1 MTISAPVQRGMT
13 PLNLRAIAP
22 KRGEIYQLQGT
33 GRVGSSMRKYA
44 ENWAASALLRGEC
57 VHWIDGAS
65 RIDPARVLAAFP
77 PTEPAPQEHL
87 RRLFIGRG
95 FTVHQLTTLV
105 ERLIREVSI
114 TASPLVIIDGPIG
127 MHLDRQVGDHEA
139 RCLMRRMVA
148 NLQHLA
154 RMHHVAVIII
164 TSNRPKSKRHQ
175 HLLSMVERRADQQLR
190 QAEQT
195 KLRNRG
201 VLVHQPTGAIG
212 VWPTQRPFITLVQ
225 AIEQR
230 KSTLPTVRT
239 GV

>member
-1 MTISAPVQRGMT
+1 
-13 PLNLRAIAP
+13 
-22 KRGEIYQLQGT
+22 
-33 GRVGSSMRKYA
+33 MRKYA

>member
-1 MTISAPVQRGMT
+1 MTIPAPVQRGMT

>member
-1 MTISAPVQRGMT
+1 MTIPAPVQRGMT

-154 RMHHVAVIII
+154 RMHQVAVIII

>member
-1 MTISAPVQRGMT
+1 MT